1 MTNQYIRPGS
11 ATIPIAVNDVVLITT
26 PEGTLESSGTGGG
39 GSGAQGT
46 QGVQGARGT
55 QGVQGVQ
62 GTLGTGT
69 QGTQG
74 SVGTGTQGTQG
85 TLGTGTQGVQGSVGT
100 GTQGTQGTIGV
111 QGASGI
117 GGAALDTTDD
127 LTEGTTNKYFTVAR
141 VSYEHTQGS
150 ASSSWVVNHNLGFK
164 PNVTVVDSAGNI
176 VEGEISYTNS
186 NSITVSFQSAFSG
199 YAYLS

>member
-26 PEGTLESSGTGGG
+26 PEGTLESSGVGGG

-46 QGVQGARGT
+46 QGVTGAQGTRGT
-55 QGVQGVQ
+55 QGVQGTVGAGTQGVQ

-74 SVGTGTQGTQG
+74 TAGLQGI
-85 TLGTGTQGVQGSVGT
+85 S
-100 GTQGTQGTIGV
+100 
-111 QGASGI
+111 
-117 GGAALDTTDD
+117 GAALDNTDD

-141 VSYEHTQGS
+141 VSYDHMQGA
-150 ASSSWVVNHNLGFK
+150 ASSSWSITHNLGFK

>member
-11 ATIPIAVNDVVLITT
+11 ATVPIAVNDVVLITT
-26 PEGTLESSGTGGG
+26 PEGTLVSSGVGGG

-46 QGVQGARGT
+46 QGVRGAQGT
-55 QGVQGVQ
+55 QGVQGTIGIQGVQ
-62 GTLGTGT
+62 GRLGTGT

-74 SVGTGTQGTQG
+74 TAGLQGI
-85 TLGTGTQGVQGSVGT
+85 S
-100 GTQGTQGTIGV
+100 
-111 QGASGI
+111 
-117 GGAALDTTDD
+117 GAALDNTDD